1 MFLKA
6 WYFLLYPSLIDEKT
20 SSSAF
25 RIKTL
30 LTFFN
35 HPRLILQGL
44 NIEKYLSMIE
54 NSQQKMEIDEDKLNF
69 FISKV
74 SIWEHFGITKNS
86 YLSSTVDEKETMV
99 KRYYSELY
107 QKYYAAVKDL
117 SFFHSGQG
125 KKKFFWI
132 SLF

>member
-1 MFLKA
+1 
-6 WYFLLYPSLIDEKT
+6 
-20 SSSAF
+20 
-25 RIKTL
+25 
-30 LTFFN
+30 
-35 HPRLILQGL
+35 
-44 NIEKYLSMIE
+44 MIE
-54 NSQQKMEIDEDKLNF
+54 NSKQKMEIDEDKLNL

-125 KKKFFWI
+125 KKKIFWI

>member
-1 MFLKA
+1 
-6 WYFLLYPSLIDEKT
+6 
-20 SSSAF
+20 
-25 RIKTL
+25 
-30 LTFFN
+30 
-35 HPRLILQGL
+35 
-44 NIEKYLSMIE
+44 MIE

-107 QKYYAAVKDL
+107 QKYYAAVKNL
-117 SFFHSGQG
+117 SFFLFWSG
-125 KKKFFWI
+125 KKKFF
-132 SLF
+132 SGSHCFKYVS